1 MKTPICDFVKNYV
14 KTNSHRLHVPG
25 HKGKGFLGIE
35 SFDVTEIDGA
45 DDLYS
50 PSSIIFESENNASK
64 LFNCPTFYTTE
75 GSSHAIRAMIFLVSL
90 YAKRNN
96 KSTTILATRNVHKS
110 FLTVTSLL
118 NIDVEFII
126 DKESNSYLS
135 SNITPKVLENYLKGL
150 EVLPCA
156 FYITSPD
163 YLGNIA
169 DIKGLKKVLDNYGV
183 LLLVDNAHGA
193 YLKFLNSSLFPI
205 DLGADMCASSAHKT
219 LPVLT
224 GGAYLSLSI
233 KAFSVLGNEVKNALS
248 TFGSTS
254 PSYLILQSLDNANKI
269 LNNNFK
275 LKLEKT
281 IKRVLDLK
289 NNLQNLG
296 LTLINNEPLKI
307 TISPKT
313 YGYTGIEFK
322 NYLYSNKLIP
332 EFYDND
338 YVVLA
343 FSVNTKTST
352 YKKLYNCIK
361 NLEKREPILLLP
373 PNPTSSTKKYKLNEV
388 VYSNTEIVNVSDSEN
403 KVYAE
408 INLHCPP
415 AVPIIIPGEIITK
428 EVINAFIYYN
438 IDKVKVIKE

>member
-361 NLEKREPILLLP
+361 NLENREPILLLP

-415 AVPIIIPGEIITK
+415 AVPIIIPGEEITK
-428 EVINAFIYYN
+428 EVINTFIYYN

>member
-14 KTNSHRLHVPG
+14 NSNAFRLHVPG
-25 HKGKGFLGIE
+25 HKGNGFLGIE
-35 SFDVTEIDGA
+35 SYDVTEIDGA
-45 DDLYS
+45 DDLYC
-50 PSSIIFESENNASK
+50 PTSIILESENNASA
-64 LFNCPTFYTTE
+64 LFECPTFYTTE
-75 GSSHAIRAMIFLVSL
+75 GSSHAIRAMVYLANI

-118 NIDVEFII
+118 NIDVKFII
-126 DKESNSYLS
+126 DNESNSYLS
-135 SNITPKVLENYLKGL
+135 SNITPEFLENYLKVL

-163 YLGNIA
+163 YLGNLA

-193 YLKFLNSSLFPI
+193 YLKFLNASLFPI

-224 GGAYLSLSI
+224 GGAYLHLSN
-233 KAFSVLGNEVKNALS
+233 SVFDLLGSEVKTALA

-254 PSYLILQSLDNANKI
+254 PSYLILQSLDYANKI
-269 LNNNFK
+269 LSNNFSK
-275 LKLEKT
+275 ELSLVIKKVEVLKD
-281 IKRVLDLK
+281 DL
-289 NNLQNLG
+289 NNIG
-296 LTLINNEPLKI
+296 INTNNYEPLKL
-307 TISPKT
+307 TVSPKS
-313 YGYTGIEFK
+313 YGYTGIDLK
-322 NYLYSNKLIP
+322 DYLYSNGIIP

-338 YVVLA
+338 YVVLT
-343 FSVNTKTST
+343 FSVNTDNKAFE
-352 YKKLYNCIK
+352 KLLNALIS
-361 NLEKREPILLLP
+361 LQKRPPILSLP
-373 PNPTSSTKKYKLNEV
+373 PKPTASERKYSLNQV
-388 VYSNTEIVNVSDSEN
+388 VFSKFEIVDVKNSEN

-428 EVINAFIYYN
+428 EVIKTFIYYN